1 MLEFDFNS
9 VKKVAE
15 KESSKILVFDSISED
30 LKKFFDIIFITKNP
44 SYSIKWIFKKEN
56 SYIRV
61 SNENERN
68 DELYIHNEEN
78 ENIIKE
84 YNKISQYLKF
94 IKLDKSCK
102 LMLNTS
108 LIYGL
113 NEIPTIMS
121 ALKKFNSIDKISI
134 FGRNLNFPNNKI
146 VNKNINDFNDILSK
160 NNEIYFCV
168 PPTVDTKKIKERNLK
183 IYSKT
188 MIWDRDSDYFVYV
201 ARKKG
206 YFLDFYSNNI
216 ILKFLSYIDN
226 NNLKNNFEYFL
237 EGLRK
242 FDDSIKNDD
251 AIITTYISNSF
262 LDIYEKLQNFK
273 FKHKWIW
280 ELNYK
285 NSNIN
290 SNI

>member
-1 MLEFDFNS
+1 MEFDFNS

-15 KESSKILVFDSISED
+15 KESSKILLFDSICED
-30 LKKFFDIIFITKNP
+30 LKNFFDTIFTTRVP
-44 SYSIKWIFKKEN
+44 SIPSFKWIFKKEN

-61 SNENERN
+61 SNERN
-68 DELYIHNEEN
+68 NKLYIHEELN

-94 IKLDKSCK
+94 IKLDESCE
-102 LMLNTS
+102 LMLNTN
-108 LIYGL
+108 LIYDL
-113 NEIPTIMS
+113 YKSPTIIS

-146 VNKNINDFNDILSK
+146 VNRNINDLNDILSK
-160 NNEIYFCV
+160 NNEIYFAV
-168 PPTVDTKKIKERNLK
+168 PPIVNNKEFKERNLK

-216 ILKFLSYIDN
+216 ILKFLSCIDN
-226 NNLKNNFEYFL
+226 NYLKNDFEYFL

-251 AIITTYISNSF
+251 AIITTYIANSF

-273 FKHKWIW
+273 FKHKWTW
-280 ELNYK
+280 ALDQFY
-285 NSNIN
+285 
-290 SNI
+290 

>member
-1 MLEFDFNS
+1 MLEFDFNL
-9 VKKVAE
+9 VKKVPE
-15 KESSKILVFDSISED
+15 KESSKILLFDSICED
-30 LKKFFDIIFITKNP
+30 LKKFFDTIFITKE
-44 SYSIKWIFKKEN
+44 SSIKWIFKKEN

-61 SNENERN
+61 TNERN
-68 DELYIHNEEN
+68 NELYIREEEN

-94 IKLDKSCK
+94 IKLDKSCE
-102 LMLNTS
+102 LMLNTN
-108 LIYGL
+108 LIYDL
-113 NEIPTIMS
+113 YKNPTITPTIMS

-146 VNKNINDFNDILSK
+146 VNRNINDFNDILSK
-160 NNEIYFCV
+160 NNEIYFAV
-168 PPTVDTKKIKERNLK
+168 PPTVDTKKSKERNLK

-188 MIWDRDSDYFVYV
+188 MIWDRDSDYFVYI
-201 ARKKG
+201 ARKNG

-216 ILKFLSYIDN
+216 ILKFLSYTN
-226 NNLKNNFEYFL
+226 NNYLKNNFEHFL

-242 FDDSIKNDD
+242 FDDSIKSDD
-251 AIITTYISNSF
+251 AIIKVYISNSF

-280 ELNYK
+280 
-285 NSNIN
+285 I
-290 SNI
+290 